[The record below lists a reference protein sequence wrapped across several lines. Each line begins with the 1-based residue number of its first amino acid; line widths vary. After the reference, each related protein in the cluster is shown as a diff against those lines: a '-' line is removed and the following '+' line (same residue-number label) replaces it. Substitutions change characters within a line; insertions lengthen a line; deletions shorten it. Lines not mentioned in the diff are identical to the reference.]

1 MTDADLIAQARAL
14 DAVNPQ
20 YDAKRAFNRILGQRI
35 AWSRASLGWE
45 QKQLAEV
52 LGVSQSAMSRIEKGL
67 IAISVYQLDKLSQ
80 VLPYFVTLTFS
91 NKLYRLAPGHKVKS
105 K

>member
-1 MTDADLIAQARAL
+1 MKDADLIAQAHAL
-14 DAVNPQ
+14 DAINPS

-45 QKQLAEV
+45 QKQLARYMG
-52 LGVSQSAMSRIEKGL
+52 LSQSGMSRIEKGQ
-67 IAISVYQLDKLSQ
+67 ISVNAYQLNKLIE
-80 VLPYFVTLTFS
+80 VLPHFAVLTFS
-91 NKLYRLAPGHKVKS
+91 NKLYRLAPKVKS